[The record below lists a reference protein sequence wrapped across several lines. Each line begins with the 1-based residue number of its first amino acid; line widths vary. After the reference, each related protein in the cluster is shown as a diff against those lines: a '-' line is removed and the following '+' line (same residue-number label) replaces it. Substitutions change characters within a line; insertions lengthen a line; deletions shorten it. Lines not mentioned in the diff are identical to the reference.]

1 MPYKVS
7 CTSVA
12 MHCKICTRRSLTW
25 LSHVLPGRS
34 NAPQRGR
41 DGRVRQL
48 RVLPGHMLE
57 ACVGRDLGGAWNHPL
72 GVAESTV
79 QLLLW
84 GSGGSVDPGAI
95 LRRACWL
102 ACICLGLASVVS
114 GQNECFCFPHL
125 AVHSHA
131 ARMRRERSMPCYW
144 LQAGVHTVHADA
156 SASHQ
161 AAARL
166 PRCHMATSASLARR
180 AEVPFLATSTTLA
193 ESLHAQQAATR
204 PCDVA
209 PGPQHQQ

>member
-12 MHCKICTRRSLTW
+12 MHCTICTRRSLTW

-34 NAPQRGR
+34 DAPQRSR

-102 ACICLGLASVVS
+102 ACICLGLASIAS
-114 GQNECFCFPHL
+114 GQNEIFAFPISLCTVMQQGCAGKDLCPTTGYRQKCIQCMLTHQPVTRQQRGCQG
-125 AVHSHA
+125 AI
-131 ARMRRERSMPCYW
+131 W
-144 LQAGVHTVHADA
+144 LQA
-156 SASHQ
+156 Q
-161 AAARL
+161 A
-166 PRCHMATSASLARR
+166 
-180 AEVPFLATSTTLA
+180 
-193 ESLHAQQAATR
+193 
-204 PCDVA
+204 
-209 PGPQHQQ
+209 